1 MTTEAKQQPEVMT
14 ADEMVHL
21 TPQEADLLG
30 RYMVARACVEGELAS
45 WELLPS
51 LDEASFKAVDAAV
64 GSAAERILDPDELG
78 LATELLGRAS

>member
-30 RYMVARACVEGELAS
+30 RYMVAR
-45 WELLPS
+45 
-51 LDEASFKAVDAAV
+51 
-64 GSAAERILDPDELG
+64 
-78 LATELLGRAS
+78 LGRAS